1 MEASADDSL
10 ERVEDDGDAHAA
22 RLLTSVRRIAGGDGV
37 VLGLLARV
45 PASDECVR
53 AGIMFDGVTV
63 CDAED
68 ARRLSVRVRAPRD
81 GRTRPAGFY
90 TMYRSGHVTMIVRPV
105 LP

>member
-1 MEASADDSL
+1 MEADDSV

-22 RLLTSVRRIAGGDGV
+22 RLLTSVRRLAGGDAV

-53 AGIMFDGVTV
+53 AAISFDGATV
-63 CDAED
+63 CEAED
-68 ARRLSVRVRAPRD
+68 ARPLSARVRAPRD
-81 GRTRPAGFY
+81 GRVRPASFY
-90 TMYRSGHVTMIVRPV
+90 AVYRSGHVTMIVRPV